1 MTKMSHPSRR
11 YTTDHKSTQEE
22 PREELPRIVQ
32 PAAMEYEQ
40 ANVEAFEAASKAVA
54 DMLSVSPVLF
64 VL

>member
-1 MTKMSHPSRR
+1 MSHPSRR

-22 PREELPRIVQ
+22 LPLIVQ

-54 DMLSVSPVLF
+54 DMLSVSPVLS